1 MRNSAEVPTPL
12 PATFVESTLATS
24 AHAESTR
31 AALLTNSTTSHTT
44 LMPSSDKPAIE
55 PFSIVIPVFNEENG
69 IADCLKALRI
79 HAASVGVPYE
89 IIVVNDGSTDGTRK
103 VLAEFT
109 DIRLIDHAWN
119 RGYGAALKTGI
130 RHSKYPMIVIT
141 DADGTYPNERIPDL
155 LRLATEADMVVGART
170 GENVTYSKLR
180 RIPKWFLQH
189 FAQWMVRQPIPDI
202 NSGLRVF
209 RKEIAERFLN
219 ILPDSFSFTTTITL
233 AMLTNRFI
241 VIYEPIDYHHRVGK
255 SKIKPIRDTLRFVQ
269 LIMRTGM
276 YFAPL
281 RVFLPV
287 AGLFFAGFLMALT
300 YDLIVLNNLTEKSLI
315 LLVTS
320 AQLTMFALLA
330 DMVDKRIGGR

>member
-1 MRNSAEVPTPL
+1 MRTPAEVQAAP
-12 PATFVESTLATS
+12 PATVAESTLATS
-24 AHAESTR
+24 PLAES
-31 AALLTNSTTSHTT
+31 ASTTSIAISTTSTST
-44 LMPSSDKPAIE
+44 LMPNADQPAIE
-55 PFSIVIPVFNEENG
+55 PFSIVIPVFNEEDG
-69 IADCLKALRI
+69 IADCLKALRV
-79 HAASVGVPYE
+79 HATSIGVPYE
-89 IIVVNDGSTDGTRK
+89 IIVVNDGSTDSTRK
-103 VLAEFT
+103 VLTEFT

-155 LRLATEADMVVGART
+155 LRLATGADMVVGART

-180 RIPKWFLQH
+180 RIPKWFLQQ

-219 ILPDSFSFTTTITL
+219 ILPDTFSFTTTITL

-287 AGLFFAGFLMALT
+287 AGMFFVGFLMALT

>member
-1 MRNSAEVPTPL
+1 M
-12 PATFVESTLATS
+12 
-24 AHAESTR
+24 
-31 AALLTNSTTSHTT
+31 
-44 LMPSSDKPAIE
+44 
-55 PFSIVIPVFNEENG
+55 IPVFNEEHG
-69 IADCLKALRI
+69 IAACMDALKI
-79 HAASVGVPYE
+79 HTSSVGVPFE
-89 IIVVNDGSTDGTRK
+89 IIVVNDGSTDGTRA
-103 VLAEFT
+103 VLSEVT
-109 DIRLIDHAWN
+109 GIRLIEHAWN

-130 RHSKYPMIVIT
+130 RHSKYPLIVIT

-155 LRLATEADMVVGART
+155 LQLVTEADMVVGART
-170 GENVTYSKLR
+170 GANVTYSKLR

-209 RKEIAERFLN
+209 RKEVAERFLN
-219 ILPDSFSFTTTITL
+219 ILPDTFSFTTTITL
-233 AMLTNRFI
+233 AMLTNRYI

-287 AGLFFAGFLMALT
+287 AGMFFLGFLAALA

>member
-1 MRNSAEVPTPL
+1 MPNP
-12 PATFVESTLATS
+12 ESLQ
-24 AHAESTR
+24 
-31 AALLTNSTTSHTT
+31 
-44 LMPSSDKPAIE
+44 IE
-55 PFSIVIPVFNEENG
+55 PFSIVIPVFNEEHG
-69 IADCLKALRI
+69 IAACMDALKI
-79 HAASVGVPYE
+79 HTSSVGVPFE
-89 IIVVNDGSTDGTRK
+89 IIVVNDGSTDGTRA
-103 VLAEFT
+103 VLSEVT
-109 DIRLIDHAWN
+109 GIRLIEHAWN

-130 RHSKYPMIVIT
+130 RHSKYPLIVIT

-155 LRLATEADMVVGART
+155 LQLVTEADMVVGART
-170 GENVTYSKLR
+170 GANVTYSKLR

-209 RKEIAERFLN
+209 RKEVAERFLN
-219 ILPDSFSFTTTITL
+219 ILPDTFSFTTTITL
-233 AMLTNRFI
+233 AMLTNRYI

-287 AGLFFAGFLMALT
+287 AGMFFLGFLAALA